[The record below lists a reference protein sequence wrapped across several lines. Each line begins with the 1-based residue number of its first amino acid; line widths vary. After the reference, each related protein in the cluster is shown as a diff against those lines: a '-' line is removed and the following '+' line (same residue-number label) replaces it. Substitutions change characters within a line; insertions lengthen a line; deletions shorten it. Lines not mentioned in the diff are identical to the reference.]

1 MKYICHLE
9 GRAAAVSHSAQ
20 AAAHIA
26 VEGSLAVDVW
36 HDGRR
41 VRVQPGESR
50 TATVQRLADARAEL
64 YAGGGRPPRR
74 LDSGAAYRLA
84 VQAHMPIVEAPDSPP
99 PWPVDHRFAE
109 IHVPA
114 TRTTV
119 AFAPSGAVRDVAVDL
134 LKAGRHGNDLAVCFP
149 DGTRDLV
156 YLNNDRRP
164 VWRAVPAAS
173 ARD

>member
-20 AAAHIA
+20 EAARIA
-26 VEGSLAVDVW
+26 VAGSLAVDVW

-41 VRVQPGESR
+41 VRVQPAESR
-50 TATVQRLADARAEL
+50 TATVARLADARANL

-74 LDSGAAYRLA
+74 MDSGAAYRLA
-84 VQAHMPIVEAPDSPP
+84 AHARLPIVEAPDSPP
-99 PWPVDHRFAE
+99 PCPVDHRFAE
-109 IHVPA
+109 IRTA
-114 TRTTV
+114 THASV
-119 AFAPSGAVRDVAVDL
+119 AFAPTETVRDVAVDL
-134 LKAGRHGNDLAVCFP
+134 LHAGRHGSDLAVRFP

-164 VWRAVPAAS
+164 VWRAVPAPT

>member
-20 AAAHIA
+20 EAARIA
-26 VEGSLAVDVW
+26 VAGSLAVDVW

-50 TATVQRLADARAEL
+50 TATVGRLADARASL
-64 YAGGGRPPRR
+64 YAGVGRTPRR
-74 LDSGAAYRLA
+74 TDSGPAYRLA
-84 VQAHMPIVEAPDSPP
+84 AHARVPIIEAPDSPP

-109 IHVPA
+109 IYAPA
-114 TRTTV
+114 TQAPV
-119 AFAPSGAVRDVAVDL
+119 AFAPTDSVRDIAVDL
-134 LKAGRHGNDLAVCFP
+134 LRSGRHGNDLAVRLP

-156 YLNNDRRP
+156 FLNNDRRP
-164 VWRAVPAAS
+164 VWRAVRAPT